1 MALNAA
7 RAADE
12 SRGVVRWLRPE
23 FQCPAGLATAEAGA
37 ERELPLATATAAAG
51 PKPAW
56 PKTLPEQFQ
65 VLRAALAEQAA
76 RGGPVGIDQLAQAF
90 ARAPRAKV
98 AELLDT
104 LAALGHACR
113 WTMAATCPGNSA
125 GLGSPVVSACTRAA
139 ACRSPADGR
148 PLTRCPLRSLG
159 PRAGAASRQA
169 GQLPEGIHLCAQGR
183 QLDLQEGDAVGLGIR
198 TAGA

>member
-1 MALNAA
+1 VALNAA
-7 RAADE
+7 RAAEE

-23 FQCPAGLATAEAGA
+23 FQCPAGLAAAEAGA

-56 PKTLPEQFQ
+56 PKTLREQFQ
-65 VLRAALAEQAA
+65 VLRPALAEQAA

-104 LAALGHACR
+104 LAALGHAR
-113 WTMAATCPGNSA
+113 R
-125 GLGSPVVSACTRAA
+125 LD
-139 ACRSPADGR
+139 DGR
-148 PLTRCPLRSLG
+148 Y
-159 PRAGAASRQA
+159 
-169 GQLPEGIHLCAQGR
+169 LPG
-183 QLDLQEGDAVGLGIR
+183 
-198 TAGA
+198 